1 MQTANAYNVSAT
13 LDWRIKDNATIIVNL
28 LNKYL
33 YKIFDNKYRLGVPPT
48 MLYDGY
54 DVYKIIKSYAKK
66 KHISKLNASVELKQI
81 AKTDLLKI
89 INKEI

>member
-1 MQTANAYNVSAT
+1 MMDMMFT
-13 LDWRIKDNATIIVNL
+13 KL
-28 LNKYL
+28 LNHMQ
-33 YKIFDNKYRLGVPPT
+33 R
-48 MLYDGY
+48 
-54 DVYKIIKSYAKK
+54 K